1 MTTKRYNEEQ
11 IKKISRDKKFFIST
25 ISVKDDY
32 GEYGIT
38 GLAIVKLKP
47 QSNSAEID
55 TFLMS
60 CRIIGRGVETSFIN
74 WIIKKIKKHN
84 IYNLRSYYKKTE
96 KNTLVKNFY
105 EQNQFKILSNSK
117 TKKNYQLKLK

>member
-1 MTTKRYNEEQ
+1 MS
-11 IKKISRDKKFFIST
+11 IFDISFLPDVSKLPDIST

-47 QSNSAEID
+47 QYKSAEID

-74 WIIKKIKKHN
+74 WIIGKLKKQN
-84 IYNLRSYYKKTE
+84 IYDLRSYYKKTE
-96 KNTLVKNFY
+96 KNSLVKNFY
-105 EQNQFKILSNSK
+105 EQNHFKILSNSNI
-117 TKKNYQLKLK
+117 KKNYQLKLK